1 MGIVADFLAVI
12 LCVIGTGFVVTAWIE
27 ASRWCAGPVLS
38 VQGSRFGSLFVAGCL
53 LAAAAGCYVAAE
65 MLIRS
70 SFPAGLW
77 WGV

>member
-12 LCVIGTGFVVTAWIE
+12 LCVIGTGFLVTAWIE
-27 ASRWCAGPVLS
+27 ASRWCAGS
-38 VQGSRFGSLFVAGCL
+38 VWAAFGWRFPSLFVAGCL
-53 LAAAAGCYVAAE
+53 LAAAAGCYVAAG
-65 MLIRS
+65 MLVRS